1 MCHGDT
7 GRTKMILFIII
18 IICILLVVD
27 SHIIS
32 NRIAY
37 KKLCQLEENEEMSIE
52 AKLERMKVYAI
63 EIHRTPQN
71 YTILK
76 KYDELLCKYQKQASI
91 NKPMGEFFTIISYGM
106 NNEPT
111 VVYDNE
117 TLVMYAVSNT
127 KDENG
132 FFTMLVNSDGSPK
145 TYNKNLE
152 VK

>member
-1 MCHGDT
+1 
-7 GRTKMILFIII
+7 MILFIII
-18 IICILLVVD
+18 IICILLVVN

-52 AKLERMKVYAI
+52 TKLERMKVYAI
-63 EIHRTPQN
+63 ELHRTPKN

-111 VVYDNE
+111 VVYDNA
-117 TLVMYAVSNT
+117 TLVMYVVSNT

-132 FFTMLVNSDGSPK
+132 FFTMLVNSDGSPR

-152 VK
+152 AK

>member
-1 MCHGDT
+1 
-7 GRTKMILFIII
+7 MILFIII
-18 IICILLVVD
+18 ITCVLLVL
-27 SHIIS
+27 SAHIIS
-32 NRIAY
+32 NRIVY

-52 AKLERMKVYAI
+52 SKLERMKIYAI
-63 EIHRTPQN
+63 GMLSTPPN

-76 KYDELLCKYQKQASI
+76 KYDDLLCKYQKQASI

-111 VVYDNE
+111 VVYDNA
-117 TLVMYAVSNT
+117 TLVMYVVSNT

-145 TYNKNLE
+145 TYDKNLE